1 VSLGRTLA
9 GALLGLAA
17 GAVAV
22 GAAYTPLLETWE
34 RRTLD
39 LRTRAFADARRADP
53 RIVAVVIDQ
62 RSLDAIAAPR
72 AEGGLEQG
80 WPWPRDYYAAV
91 LDYLFASG
99 ARAVA
104 FDMIFSERSIY
115 TQLEVADDDRA
126 LAAATAGRPVVQSV
140 MLTREALEGPGL
152 HADRAWPPELLGDA
166 RVRRMKAPAVDP
178 YNKATLPV
186 EPLYGAAAALGWIGF
201 EPDDDGT
208 CRSVLPTAVY
218 SPAGSRDAVE
228 VWSMPFALASLMGAR
243 VDAPVGRP
251 AARHLRVNRQRVPL
265 DEERRLLLRFHGGEG
280 TYREFGFASVLSAA
294 KRAAAG
300 QPVEAARPEDFRDKV
315 VFVGATAAGLLD
327 LRATSMR
334 AVLPGYMIHATALDN
349 LLHGDALQRPRWMWR
364 TVALLVLGTLAGA
377 LCGALPSLR
386 ANTPALLAL
395 LILYVTLA
403 FWLFSARGL
412 WLELVPA
419 ALALGLAH
427 AGVTGYGYFTEGR
440 DRRFLRQAF
449 ARYVAPEV
457 VDQLV
462 RNPKQLALGG
472 ETRTLTVMFA
482 DVAGFTSLS
491 EGRQPREIVELMNE
505 CFTALTAVIQSHGG
519 TVDKFIGDAVMAFW
533 NAPVEQPDHA
543 ARACRAA
550 RDLLVALERLNVGW
564 AARGLPA
571 ISMRVGLATGPAL
584 VGNVGSTTKFNYTV
598 MGDTVNLA
606 SRLEGGAKVY
616 GTLSLLADS
625 TVKAAGDAIPVR
637 ELDWLTVKGRTEP
650 VPVYEV
656 IPGEP
661 TPARTEANAR
671 YAGGLAAYRAR
682 RFEEAREHF
691 MAALEAEPSDGAAR
705 TLLEQCEH
713 YLKEPPP
720 PEWRGEHVMHSK

>member
-1 VSLGRTLA
+1 VSLGRTLTGALIGLLA
-9 GALLGLAA
+9 GAA
-17 GAVAV
+17 AV

-39 LRTRAFADARRADP
+39 LRTRTFADPARADP

-72 AEGGLEQG
+72 TAGGLEQG

-91 LDYLFASG
+91 LDYLFAAG
-99 ARAVA
+99 ARAIA
-104 FDMIFSERSIY
+104 FDLVFSERSIY
-115 TQLEVADDDRA
+115 TQLEVADDDRV
-126 LAAATAGRPVVQSV
+126 LAAATSGRPVVQSV
-140 MLTREALEGPGL
+140 MLTREALEGSGL
-152 HADRAWPPELLGDA
+152 HADRAWPPGLLGDA
-166 RVRRMKAPAVDP
+166 RVRRLKAPAADP

-186 EPLYGAAAALGWIGF
+186 EPLFGTAAALGWIGF
-201 EPDDDGT
+201 EPDEDGT
-208 CRSVLPTAVY
+208 CRSILPTAVY
-218 SPAGSRDAVE
+218 SPAGSQDAAE
-228 VWSMPFALASLMGAR
+228 VWSLPFALAVLMGAR
-243 VDAPVGRP
+243 VEAPVGP
-251 AARHLRVNRQRVPL
+251 AAAHDLRVNGRRVAL

-280 TYREFGFASVLSAA
+280 TYREFGFAAVLAAA

-300 QPVEAARPEDFRDKV
+300 QPVEAARPEEFRDKV
-315 VFVGATAAGLLD
+315 VLVGATAAGLLD

-334 AVLPGYMIHATALDN
+334 AVLPGYVIHATALDN
-349 LLHGDALQRPRWMWR
+349 ILHGDGLRRPTWVWR
-364 TVALLVLGTLAGA
+364 TAVLLVLGAVAGA
-377 LCGALPSLR
+377 LCGAVVSLR
-386 ANTPALLAL
+386 ASTPALLGL
-395 LILYVTLA
+395 LLLYVATAL
-403 FWLFSARGL
+403 WLFAGRGI

-419 ALALGLAH
+419 VLALTLTH
-427 AGVTGYGYFTEGR
+427 TGVTGYGYFTEGR
-440 DRRFLRQAF
+440 QRRFLRQAF

-462 RNPKQLALGG
+462 RDPRQLALGG

-491 EGRQPREIVELMNE
+491 EGRAPKEIVELMNE
-505 CFTALTAVIQSHGG
+505 CFTELTAVIQGHGG

-543 ARACRAA
+543 ARACRAT
-550 RDLLVALERLNVGW
+550 RDLLLALERLNIGW

-571 ISMRVGLATGPAL
+571 ISMRVGLASGPAL

-616 GTLSLLADS
+616 STLSLIADS
-625 TVKAAGDAIPVR
+625 TVKAADGAVPVR
-637 ELDWLTVKGRTEP
+637 ELDRLTVKGRTEP

-656 IPGEP
+656 LAG
-661 TPARTEANAR
+661 PATAARAEAHAR
-671 YAGGLAAYRAR
+671 YAEGLAAYRAR
-682 RFEEAREHF
+682 RFAEAHEHF
-691 MAALEAEPSDGAAR
+691 VAALKAEPDDGAAR
-705 TLLEQCEH
+705 VLLEQSEH
-713 YLKEPPP
+713 YLLAPPP

>member
-1 VSLGRTLA
+1 VSLGRTLN
-9 GALLGLAA
+9 GALIGLVA
-17 GAVAV
+17 GVAAV

-39 LRTRAFADARRADP
+39 LRTRAFADPSRADP

-72 AEGGLEQG
+72 AAGGLEQG

-104 FDMIFSERSIY
+104 FDLVFSERSIY
-115 TQLEVADDDRA
+115 TQLEVADDDRT

-152 HADRAWPPELLGDA
+152 HADRAWPAGLLGDA
-166 RVRRMKAPAVDP
+166 RVRRLTAPPAEP

-186 EPLYGAAAALGWIGF
+186 APLYGAAAGLGWIGF

-218 SPAGSRDAVE
+218 SPAGSHDAVE
-228 VWSMPFALASLMGAR
+228 LWSMPFALAGLMGAR
-243 VDAPVGRP
+243 IDAPVGRP
-251 AARHLRVNRQRVPL
+251 ASRHLRVDGRRVAL

-280 TYREFGFASVLSAA
+280 TYREFGFAGVLAAA
-294 KRAAAG
+294 KRTAAG
-300 QPVEAARPEDFRDKV
+300 QPVEAARPEEFRDKV

-327 LRATSMR
+327 LRPTSMR
-334 AVLPGYMIHATALDN
+334 AVLPGYVIHATALDN
-349 LLHGDALQRPRWMWR
+349 ILHGDALQRPRWTWR
-364 TVALLVLGTLAGA
+364 TAALLLLGAVAGA
-377 LCGALPSLR
+377 CLGAVPSLR
-386 ANTPALLAL
+386 DGTLIVLGLLLVQAGAAL
-395 LILYVTLA
+395 
-403 FWLFSARGL
+403 WLFASRGL
-412 WLELVPA
+412 WIEMVPA
-419 ALALGLAH
+419 ALAVALAH
-427 AGVTGYGYFTEGR
+427 AGVTGYGYLTEGR
-440 DRRFLRQAF
+440 ERRFLRSAF

-462 RNPKQLALGG
+462 RDPRSLALGG
-472 ETRTLTVMFA
+472 ETRELTVMFA

-491 EGRQPREIVELMNE
+491 EGRAPREIVELMNE
-505 CFTALTAVIQSHGG
+505 CFTALTEVIQGHGG

-550 RDLLVALERLNVGW
+550 RDLLSALERLNVGW

-571 ISMRVGLATGPAL
+571 ISMRVGLATGQAL

-606 SRLEGGAKVY
+606 SRLEGAAKVY

-625 TVKAAGDAIPVR
+625 TVRAAGGAVAVR
-637 ELDWLTVKGRTEP
+637 ELDRIAVKGRSEP
-650 VPVYEV
+650 LTVYEV
-656 IPGEP
+656 VAGEP
-661 TPARTEANAR
+661 TPARAEAHAR
-671 YAGGLAAYRAR
+671 YAVGLDAYRAR

-691 MAALEAEPSDGAAR
+691 VAALKAGPQDGAAR
-705 TLLEQCEH
+705 ALLEQCEH
-713 YLKEPPP
+713 YLLEPPP
-720 PEWRGEHVMHSK
+720 PDWRGEHVLHSK